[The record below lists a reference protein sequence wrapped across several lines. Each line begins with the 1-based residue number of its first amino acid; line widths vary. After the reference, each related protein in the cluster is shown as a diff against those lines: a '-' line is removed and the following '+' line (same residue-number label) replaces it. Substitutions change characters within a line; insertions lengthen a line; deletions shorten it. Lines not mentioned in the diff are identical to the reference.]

1 MDKRDQDFDE
11 HVRKKLSEGIPAF
24 DEGAWE
30 AMERRLPPVR
40 RQRWMG
46 AVWLPRAAA
55 SLLLAGLGF
64 WAYTTYYRSVP
75 GPVEVERALQP
86 DPGLQQPSPESP
98 SPKSPSSEPSSPV
111 LPLPR
116 AGQPLAAQEPW
127 RQWESARLNAQPAWG
142 SALPEIIPT
151 PELGRAVNSIPAVT
165 PALSILRPLP
175 DHRPER
181 VAEPAGSLAGR
192 GGQEAEMQKPVFSL
206 GVLAAPD
213 LNGSGGFTRG
223 KLGFNVGI
231 TAGIHFND
239 RLSLHSGVIYARKP
253 YNALPADY
261 RTAYKPP
268 TLMNIAAVCD
278 VIDIPLNLRYT
289 MHRSESGSISLS
301 AGLSSYLM
309 LHEQYAYQ
317 YPDREAAIREYSN
330 ENRHFMGVG
339 NLGLALERKINAK
352 TSISLEPF
360 VKVPLT
366 GIGHGSVRLI
376 SAGAGIRFNL
386 DLSKAKNTFDQ

>member
-1 MDKRDQDFDE
+1 M
-11 HVRKKLSEGIPAF
+11 
-24 DEGAWE
+24 
-30 AMERRLPPVR
+30 
-40 RQRWMG
+40 
-46 AVWLPRAAA
+46 
-55 SLLLAGLGF
+55 
-64 WAYTTYYRSVP
+64 
-75 GPVEVERALQP
+75 
-86 DPGLQQPSPESP
+86 
-98 SPKSPSSEPSSPV
+98 
-111 LPLPR
+111 
-116 AGQPLAAQEPW
+116 
-127 RQWESARLNAQPAWG
+127 
-142 SALPEIIPT
+142 
-151 PELGRAVNSIPAVT
+151 
-165 PALSILRPLP
+165 
-175 DHRPER
+175 
-181 VAEPAGSLAGR
+181 
-192 GGQEAEMQKPVFSL
+192 
-206 GVLAAPD
+206 
-213 LNGSGGFTRG
+213 
-223 KLGFNVGI
+223 
-231 TAGIHFND
+231 
-239 RLSLHSGVIYARKP
+239 HSGVIYARKP
-253 YNALPADY
+253 YNALPDDY
-261 RTAYKPP
+261 STAYKPP

-289 MHRSESGSISLS
+289 MHRSEWGSISLS